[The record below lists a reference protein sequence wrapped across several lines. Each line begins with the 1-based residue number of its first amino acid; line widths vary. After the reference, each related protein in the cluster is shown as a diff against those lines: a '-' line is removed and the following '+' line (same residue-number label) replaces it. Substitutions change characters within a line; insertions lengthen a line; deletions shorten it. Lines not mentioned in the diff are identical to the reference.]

1 MAPSN
6 VGRGYVLRRLL
17 RRAVRHG
24 KLLGIEENFLA
35 GIAEPVFEIYKEFY
49 PELAEKKGMILSA
62 ISEEEKRFNKTL
74 EKGMK
79 EFETISQKGDISGK
93 DAFVLFSTYGFPLE
107 MTIEMAKE
115 KILKLMQEGFEKE
128 FEKHQHLSK
137 TSSAG
142 MFQGGLADKGE
153 KTMRY
158 HTATHLLHQALKI
171 VLGEKVAQKRQQYHN

>member
-1 MAPSN
+1 
-6 VGRGYVLRRLL
+6 
-17 RRAVRHG
+17 
-24 KLLGIEENFLA
+24 
-35 GIAEPVFEIYKEFY
+35 
-49 PELAEKKGMILSA
+49 MILSA

-115 KILKLMQEGFEKE
+115 KNIKVDVSGFNKE

-137 TSSAG
+137 SASTG
-142 MFQGGLADKGE
+142 MFKGGLADAGE
-153 KTMRY
+153 KNDSISHGDTPFASGFKNNARRKSG
-158 HTATHLLHQALKI
+158 A
-171 VLGEKVAQKRQQYHN
+171 KRQQYHN